1 MYFNFDL
8 NLRGLIPLL
17 LIMATL
23 SVLGIYKLVEIIIWL
38 FNHVRIV

>member
-8 NLRGLIPLL
+8 RGLIPVL
-17 LIMATL
+17 LIMTVL
-23 SVLGIYKLVEIIIWL
+23 SLVGIYKLIEVIIWL

>member
-8 NLRGLIPLL
+8 RGLIPVL
-17 LIMATL
+17 LIMTVL
-23 SVLGIYKLVEIIIWL
+23 SVVGIYKLIEVIIWL